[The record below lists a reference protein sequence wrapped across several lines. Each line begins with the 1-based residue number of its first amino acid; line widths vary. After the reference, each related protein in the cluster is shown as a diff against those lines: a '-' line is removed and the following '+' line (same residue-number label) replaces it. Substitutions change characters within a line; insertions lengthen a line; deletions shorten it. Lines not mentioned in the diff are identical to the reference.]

1 MGEVT
6 LVMKGT
12 RLCNLRC
19 AYCHDWESGA
29 DQNMSFEVLAR
40 SIAAAMQ
47 DDTHNAVTFVWHGGE
62 TTLLPMDFYR
72 RAIAL
77 QSRFRR
83 PGQRVQNRLQTNA
96 TRLTTEWAEFFRR
109 NDFRIGVSLD
119 GPSEVQDNYRPDAA
133 GRPTFDRVLAGM
145 RLLEEHQVSY
155 GVLMVVD
162 NTTILRGADAL
173 FDFVLELGLKH
184 LGLLAVTPDN
194 QPEATWLTPTAPY
207 TSPSTM
213 GAFLSDLYDRWLEH
227 GDQTITIREF
237 TDIEQALSNRRRGC
251 KMAGDCLGDF
261 FIVDPNGDVSHCDL
275 FRGDNNYTFGNLL
288 HDDFAT
294 IRAGTKLQG
303 LRRQRASEIAAM
315 AACPD
320 FDVCQGWCPHE
331 RYLSSRHDPSF
342 SEGCCGL
349 RTLIDH
355 IRSRRAGAPTSN
367 RGTREQAQ
375 RPTVLATSVPLPMP
389 KLGRSAGTFTRRDQQ
404 LAKKADVTAGT
415 T

>member
-1 MGEVT
+1 MT
-6 LVMKGT
+6 MIMKGT

-19 AYCHDWESGA
+19 AYCHDWESGS
-29 DQNMSFEVLAR
+29 DQTMSFEVLAH

-47 DDTHNAVTFVWHGGE
+47 DDTHNVVTFAWHGGE

-72 RAIAL
+72 RAMAL

-83 PGQRVQNRLQTNA
+83 PGQYVQNHLQTNA
-96 TRLTTEWAEFFRR
+96 TRLTAEWAEFFRR
-109 NDFRIGVSLD
+109 NDFGVGISLD

-133 GRPTFDRVLAGM
+133 GRSTFDRVLAGM

-162 NTTILRGADAL
+162 ATTIARGADAL
-173 FDFVLELGLKH
+173 FDFIVELGLKRI
-184 LGLLAVTPDN
+184 GLLAVNPRN

-213 GAFLSDLYDRWLEH
+213 GAFLSNLYDRWFEH
-227 GDQTITIREF
+227 GDDTISIRELS
-237 TDIEQALSNRRRGC
+237 DIEQALSNGHRSC
-251 KMAGDCLGDF
+251 KMAGDCIGDLF
-261 FIVDPNGDVSHCDL
+261 VVDPNGDIAHCNL
-275 FRGDNNYTFGNLL
+275 FRGDSSYTLGNLL

-294 IRAGTKLQG
+294 IRAGAKLRD
-303 LRRQRASEIAAM
+303 LRHQHESDLAAM

-320 FDVCQGWCPHE
+320 FEVCRGWCPHV

-349 RTLIDH
+349 RPLIDH
-355 IRSRRAGAPTSN
+355 IRSRQAGSPTTS
-367 RGTREQAQ
+367 RETREQAQ
-375 RPTVLATSVPLPMP
+375 RPTTLATSVLLPMP
-389 KLGRSAGTFTRRDQQ
+389 KRGPSADVLNRRADR
-404 LAKKADVTAGT
+404 LAKGRA
-415 T
+415 

>member
-29 DQNMSFEVLAR
+29 DQTMSFEVLAH

-72 RAIAL
+72 RAMAL

-83 PGQRVQNRLQTNA
+83 PGQRVQNHLQTNA
-96 TRLTTEWAEFFRR
+96 TRLTTEWAEFLGR
-109 NDFRIGVSLD
+109 NDFRVGVSLD

-145 RLLEEHQVSY
+145 RLLEQQQVSY

-162 NTTILRGADAL
+162 DTTIARGADSL
-173 FDFVLELGLKH
+173 FDFIVELGLKH

-207 TSPSTM
+207 VV
-213 GAFLSDLYDRWLEH
+213 A
-227 GDQTITIREF
+227 
-237 TDIEQALSNRRRGC
+237 
-251 KMAGDCLGDF
+251 AGDDGGVLVGPLRP
-261 FIVDPNGDVSHCDL
+261 VD
-275 FRGDNNYTFGNLL
+275 
-288 HDDFAT
+288 
-294 IRAGTKLQG
+294 RA
-303 LRRQRASEIAAM
+303 R
-315 AACPD
+315 
-320 FDVCQGWCPHE
+320 
-331 RYLSSRHDPSF
+331 
-342 SEGCCGL
+342 
-349 RTLIDH
+349 
-355 IRSRRAGAPTSN
+355 
-367 RGTREQAQ
+367 
-375 RPTVLATSVPLPMP
+375 
-389 KLGRSAGTFTRRDQQ
+389 
-404 LAKKADVTAGT
+404 
-415 T
+415 